1 MTTVLRTYDL
11 PDKLSKFVNTKSML
25 TTKFKLKYLSST
37 VNTGRG
43 DICDSIFD
51 EIYLWLSF
59 HFSDFSAFL
68 ENIF

>member
-1 MTTVLRTYDL
+1 MNTVLRPYDL

-43 DICDSIFD
+43 DICDLIFD
-51 EIYLWLSF
+51 EIYLWTVF